1 MKTTVII
8 FLYFIWVLP
17 LEAQQVG
24 LKPAEIK
31 ALYKLSK
38 TDAIVGKM
46 LNGYISKAAEALTDT
61 PNPRDTIVSEGH
73 LKTHPDKIASVYA
86 MEDYGKIY
94 ALALAYE
101 LDGDK
106 ACLDKASE
114 FLTAWASVN
123 HPQGNPINDT
133 KLDYVFAAYDML
145 RPKVGAPQKK
155 IIDSWMMTMA
165 DAEMATAKKGK
176 STSMNNWHSHRLK
189 VVGQI
194 GFILANKTYMDYAVN
209 GLKEQIGKNLN
220 ADGTS
225 WDFLERDALHYHA
238 YDLEPMLAL
247 SVVIRRATGENLF
260 TYVSAKG
267 TSIQKSVDWF
277 LPYLNGEK
285 AHEEYVNSKVAFDRE
300 RAKNNEKGFEI
311 GSPFDVKQGLYTLS
325 LASYFDPSYLND
337 IKVVIKSK
345 GDYSNWQS
353 VINGVM
359 R

>member
-1 MKTTVII
+1 
-8 FLYFIWVLP
+8 
-17 LEAQQVG
+17 
-24 LKPAEIK
+24 
-31 ALYKLSK
+31 
-38 TDAIVGKM
+38 
-46 LNGYISKAAEALTDT
+46 
-61 PNPRDTIVSEGH
+61 
-73 LKTHPDKIASVYA
+73 
-86 MEDYGKIY
+86 
-94 ALALAYE
+94 
-101 LDGDK
+101 
-106 ACLDKASE
+106 
-114 FLTAWASVN
+114 
-123 HPQGNPINDT
+123 
-133 KLDYVFAAYDML
+133 
-145 RPKVGAPQKK
+145 
-155 IIDSWMMTMA
+155 MA
-165 DAEMATAKKGK
+165 DAEMANAKKGR

-194 GFILANKTYMDYAVN
+194 GFILANKSYTDYAVN
-209 GLKEQIGKNLN
+209 GLKEQIGQNLN

-238 YDLEPMLAL
+238 YDLEPMLTL
-247 SVVIRRATGENLF
+247 SIIIKRATGENLF
-260 TYVSAKG
+260 TYVSAKS

-277 LPYLNGEK
+277 LPYVKGEK
-285 AHEEYVNSKVAFDRE
+285 VHEEYVNSKVAFDRE